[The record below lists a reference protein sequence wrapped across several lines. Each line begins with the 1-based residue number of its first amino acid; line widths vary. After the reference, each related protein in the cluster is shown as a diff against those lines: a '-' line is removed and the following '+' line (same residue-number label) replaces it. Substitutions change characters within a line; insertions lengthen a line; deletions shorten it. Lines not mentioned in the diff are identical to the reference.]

1 MAPNDIVF
9 ERDGK
14 KFNFRSVAI
23 LIHSDRVLLHQI
35 NNNPYW
41 SLPGGRVEFS
51 ESASTTVVRE
61 MKEEL
66 RIDCEVIRPL
76 WVMENFFNS
85 FGFDFHEIAFYF
97 LLTTPPELLAK
108 GESFEEFDGKSK
120 LSFKW
125 LPIKELPTIKLY
137 PEFLRTA
144 LAKLPDCLTYIT
156 HRD

>member
-1 MAPNDIVF
+1 MAANDIVF

-23 LIHSDRVLLHQI
+23 LIHTDRVLLHQI

-97 LLTTPPELLAK
+97 LLTIPQELVSK
-108 GESFEEFDGKSK
+108 GDSFEEYDGKSK
-120 LSFKW
+120 LTFKW
-125 LPIKELPTIKLY
+125 HQITDLDTVELY
-137 PEFLRTA
+137 PEFLRKA
-144 LAKLPDCLTYIT
+144 LNNLPDFLTYTT

>member
-1 MAPNDIVF
+1 MSSNDIVF

-23 LIHSDRVLLHQI
+23 LIHSDQVLLHRI

-51 ESASTTVVRE
+51 ESASTTVIRE

-66 RIDCEVIRPL
+66 HIECEVIRPL

-85 FGFDFHEIAFYF
+85 FGFNFHEIAFYF
-97 LLTTPPELLAK
+97 LMSTSGDLLKK
-108 GESFEEFDGKSK
+108 GDSFEEFDGKSK
-120 LSFKW
+120 LTFKW
-125 LPIKELPTIKLY
+125 HPLKELSTVKLY
-137 PEFLRTA
+137 PEFLREA
-144 LAKLPDCLTYIT
+144 LCNLPDSLTYIT